1 MLHLRHRLGP
11 LRVFDA
17 VCKAGGVR
25 SAATLLNVTP
35 GAVSQQIHQLEGAL
49 GVTLFRKSGREI
61 ELTEM
66 GRDLAHRIGDLLDK
80 LEATVAEFVHLGK
93 PAHIRLKVIPS
104 FATKWL
110 LPHLADFCTK
120 YPEIDVSMATV
131 NRAEDVQDL
140 GDADFVVRPGNA
152 HWKGLH
158 ADLLFEDAFVP
169 ACSPSMAKRIKS
181 LTNIGEA
188 THVHS
193 MMRPEAWSLWL
204 TSVGLPPAAAA
215 VRHISLAN
223 TALCIQAAAD
233 SVGVAMVQLAYIVED
248 LSNKRVVIP
257 IQHIARTGSG
267 YFLACDASRMNE
279 YPLLQF
285 REWAKRI
292 AVAQNQR
299 TNSALEMFC
308 H

>member
-25 SAATLLNVTP
+25 RAATLLNVTP
-35 GAVSQQIHQLEGAL
+35 GAVSQQIHQLESAL

-66 GRDLAHRIGDLLDK
+66 GRDLAHRIGDLFDQV
-80 LEATVAEFVHLGK
+80 EATVAEFVQLGK

-120 YPEIDVSMATV
+120 YPEVDVSMATV
-131 NRAEDVQDL
+131 TRAEEVQEL

-152 HWKGLH
+152 QWKGLH

-169 ACSPSMAKRIKS
+169 VCSPFMAKRIRS
-181 LTNIGEA
+181 LANIGDA
-188 THVHS
+188 TLVHS
-193 MMRPEAWSLWL
+193 MMRPEAWSFWL
-204 TSVGLPPAAAA
+204 TSVGLPPTAA
-215 VRHISLAN
+215 VRNISLAN

-233 SVGVAMVQLAYIVED
+233 GVGLAMVQLAYIVED
-248 LSNKRVVIP
+248 LSNRRVVIP

-285 REWAKRI
+285 REWAKRK
-292 AVAQNQR
+292 AVEQNQS
-299 TNSALEMFC
+299 TNSALKLFC
-308 H
+308 S

>member
-1 MLHLRHRLGP
+1 
-11 LRVFDA
+11 
-17 VCKAGGVR
+17 
-25 SAATLLNVTP
+25 
-35 GAVSQQIHQLEGAL
+35 
-49 GVTLFRKSGREI
+49 
-61 ELTEM
+61 
-66 GRDLAHRIGDLLDK
+66 
-80 LEATVAEFVHLGK
+80 
-93 PAHIRLKVIPS
+93 
-104 FATKWL
+104 
-110 LPHLADFCTK
+110 
-120 YPEIDVSMATV
+120 MATV